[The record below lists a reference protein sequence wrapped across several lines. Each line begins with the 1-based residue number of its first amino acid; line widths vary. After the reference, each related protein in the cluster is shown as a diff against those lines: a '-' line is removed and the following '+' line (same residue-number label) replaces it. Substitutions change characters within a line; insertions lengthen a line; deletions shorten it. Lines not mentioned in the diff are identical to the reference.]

1 MFPEW
6 KIEYCKDG
14 KFVLLTYKLK
24 NKKDSLAFTW
34 PDHSKTFWKKSQ
46 GIRNIFKEEKR
57 WGGISPRFKPCQKW

>member
-24 NKKDSLAFTW
+24 NKKDSLAFT
-34 PDHSKTFWKKSQ
+34 
-46 GIRNIFKEEKR
+46 
-57 WGGISPRFKPCQKW
+57 